1 MEFENFEKIMEF
13 AIEKEREAVR
23 FYEELS
29 SQEAF
34 SAARN
39 TFLEFAAEERK
50 HEDMLQNFTK
60 ENLKH
65 YENKPVP
72 NLKRSD
78 YVVDLSYSP
87 GLPYSDILILAAKR
101 EERAMAFYSDFAEK
115 AHSEEHRKTF
125 EILAREEAKHK
136 LALETILDDH
146 MAKMGD

>member
-1 MEFENFEKIMEF
+1 MEFENFEKIMDF
-13 AIEKEREAVR
+13 AIEKEREAIK

-29 SQEAF
+29 SQEAY
-34 SAARN
+34 AAGRE

-50 HEDMLQNFTK
+50 HEQMLQNFTS

-65 YENKPVP
+65 YEVKPVP

-78 YVVDLSYSP
+78 YLVDISYSP
-87 GLPYSDILILAAKR
+87 GLPFQDILVLAAKR
-101 EERAMAFYSDFAEK
+101 EEKALAFYSDFARK
-115 AHSEEHRKTF
+115 ADSSEHKNVF
-125 EILAREEAKHK
+125 EMLANEEAKHK